1 MGSLFKILVW
11 GCRLGVGGLFIFSGL
26 IKANDPLGFSYKL
39 EEYFETFASIFVKH
53 GPEFLA
59 VPMEWL
65 AYTALPQSMF
75 IVVLEIVLG
84 ILTILGIK
92 MKAVANWLLSLILFF
107 TFLTF
112 VSWKFD
118 LVKTCGCFG
127 DFWVLTPLES
137 FLKDI
142 YLLAGIL
149 VIFVARKNIT
159 SMLNPVGD
167 KVVILG
173 SSIVFFLFTFYAYNH
188 LPFADHRAYA
198 VGNSILDKM
207 QPVKGNPL
215 ILYKL
220 QNKTNGAVAQMA
232 NYPDDYQNWVPYVD
246 PTDSAAP
253 YFTSV
258 DGELNVKYIKVK
270 STGQSNIVLEIPEQL
285 KSDWILVKDTFEVFK
300 PDEDPK
306 IQDLTAFSFKDDQ
319 DKIDELLNDTAHR
332 FVLIVRDLS
341 FFGDFTKTD
350 DGWRF
355 NKNKEGAELYQKFQ
369 ALYQINNTTTVKFT
383 ALTSEYDNDKIEA
396 FKHEMDTRVSFYNCD
411 DKELKTMI
419 RASPALFLWKKD
431 LVLGKW
437 HHYDFPTLE
446 EINEMFFN

>member
-1 MGSLFKILVW
+1 MGLILKIVVW
-11 GCRLGVGGLFIFSGL
+11 VCRLGVGGLFIFSGL

-39 EEYFETFASIFVKH
+39 EEYFETFAGIFVKH

-65 AYTALPQSMF
+65 AYIALPQSMF

-92 MKAVANWLLSLILFF
+92 MKAVTNWLLALILFF

-149 VIFVARKNIT
+149 VIFAARKNI
-159 SMLNPVGD
+159 SSILSPVAD
-167 KVVILG
+167 KIVLLA

-198 VGNSILDKM
+198 IGNNILEKM

-220 QNKTNGAVAQMA
+220 QNKNNGAVAQMA
-232 NYPDDYQNWVPYVD
+232 NYPDDYQNWIPYVD
-246 PTDSAAP
+246 PADSSAP
-253 YFTSV
+253 YFKSI

-270 STGQSNIVLEIPEQL
+270 STGQSNIVLTIPEQL
-285 KSDWILVKDTFEVFK
+285 KEDWILVKDTVETFA

-319 DKIDELLNDTAHR
+319 DKINELLSDSVHR

-341 FFGDFTKTD
+341 FFGEFVQAD

-355 NKNKEGAELYQKFQ
+355 NKNKEGAELYQHFQ
-369 ALYQINNTTTVKFT
+369 DLYQVNNKQTVKFT
-383 ALTSEYDNDKIEA
+383 ALTSEYDGDKIQA
-396 FKHEMDTRVSFYNCD
+396 FKHEMNTRVNFYNCD

-446 EINEMFFN
+446 EINETFFN